1 MAAFVE
7 PTSRLPLRWGRYRDR
22 TTWGLLLVVGGT
34 IALAGADTFQLLILL
49 AGTIACIVGWA
60 IIPSD
65 GWRRIAVAVPATL
78 AGWLLL
84 AGPRFVLVLVLPYLA
99 WMLVRH
105 RPALA
110 WLTTGLVVAVALV
123 VAELVTGYGDMLAA
137 LGVEAAALA
146 VAAALARGIAVRRAS
161 RQVTARSA

>member
-7 PTSRLPLRWGRYRDR
+7 PASRIRLRWGRYRDR
-22 TTWGLLLVVGGT
+22 VAWGLLLVAGGT
-34 IALAGADTFQLLILL
+34 VALAGADTFQLLILL
-49 AGTIACIVGWA
+49 AGTLACVVGWA
-60 IIPSD
+60 IIPSE

-84 AGPRFVLVLVLPYLA
+84 AGPRFLVVLVLPYLA

-123 VAELVTGYGDMLAA
+123 VAELVTGYSDMVIA
-137 LGVEAAALA
+137 LGVEGVAMVLAALLARA
-146 VAAALARGIAVRRAS
+146 VAARRSPRRSTAS
-161 RQVTARSA
+161 SA